1 MLTVKQGIPKKKLL
15 TYLIIVG
22 LMIIG
27 NIIIYLR
34 NSSSSSLDTNVVDSL
49 TLESPAGVTVP
60 KTGNEKLVLENNLFA
75 ALKKIGD
82 WPVVP
87 KNVGK
92 ADPFAPF
99 FSSTESP

>member
-15 TYLIIVG
+15 TYLAVIG
-22 LMIIG
+22 LMIVG
-27 NIIIYLR
+27 NAIIYLR
-34 NSSSSSLDTNVVDSL
+34 NSRSSSLNIETIDSL
-49 TLESPAGVTVP
+49 IAEPSADITVP
-60 KTGNEKLVLENNLFA
+60 KIGDEKSVLENNLFY

-99 FSSTESP
+99 FAPEQSP